1 MLSSRLRDG
10 FSRCWRAL
18 VARRWDVAVV
28 AASLGMATVLCSGL
42 LATGERACHLDWVNF
57 HAASEITRRTL
68 LEHGAIPFWN
78 AYTCGGIEHL
88 GDPQTE
94 FLSPLFPLIAVFGSF
109 FGLKLFA
116 WAHLAIGLLGG
127 VRLGRELGLGRI
139 WSLAIA
145 AVVAAM
151 PFHVWHLYA
160 GHIPFLQLQWLPWIV
175 WSYLAARRNLFLAL
189 WGAAFLGVAL
199 LSGGTYVAPFAAV
212 LLGAHALCAGVVE
225 RPRWRPLASA
235 LIILGGGVA
244 LAAAKVLPSM
254 AFVRQFERPPLPDE
268 VLGVKQLWGMFFDP
282 SWRPRGMHLR
292 IWEYGNY
299 LGWCGVLLVLL
310 AVAGARRA
318 WPWLLVAALSL
329 SLTIGSFGPWAPYSL
344 LRRLPV
350 FESLRVPSRYT
361 LLFVFA
367 LTMAAAAGV
376 VAIRAWLEARRSA
389 DSDRASEPGAGP
401 GAPRAARWRKA
412 LPVAGS
418 VLGLAVAFS
427 VVGHGRSILP
437 TRVCKDEP
445 GPVEHPA
452 RFHLIRGSFDLMF
465 QTVRKGLGTTYCRAP
480 MKLRTSRALW
490 LGDHEQVR
498 LRPASAGQA
507 QVTDFGPDRWRVHVA
522 ITQPAVLRLNQHYRP
537 SFVATHGRLIET
549 QGLVGV
555 ELEPGTY
562 DLEIAYR
569 PREAVLGFAISG
581 AAWLLLAAFGAHRVI
596 RRRRRAREPG
606 ARHEVQG
613 AHPRETE
620 PPSQP

>member
-10 FSRCWRAL
+10 CGRCFGAL

-28 AASLGMATVLCSGL
+28 VACLGMATALCSGL
-42 LATGERACHLDWVNF
+42 LATGERACHQDWVNF
-57 HAASEITRRTL
+57 HTAAEISRRSL
-68 LEHGAIPFWN
+68 LEHGALPFWN
-78 AYTCGGIEHL
+78 AHTCGGIEHL

-94 FLSPLFPLIAVFGSF
+94 FLSPLFPLIIAFGSF

-127 VRLGRELGLGRI
+127 VRLGRELGLDRT
-139 WSLAIA
+139 WSLAVA

-160 GHIPFLQLQWLPWIV
+160 GHVPFLQLQWLPWMV
-175 WSYLAARRNLFLAL
+175 WSYLAARRNPALAL

-225 RPRWRPLASA
+225 RPRWRPMASA
-235 LIILGGGVA
+235 LIILVGGVA

-268 VLGVKQLWGMFFDP
+268 VLGLEQLWRMFFDV
-282 SWRPRGMHLR
+282 SWRAKGLHLR
-292 IWEYGNY
+292 IWEYGNH
-299 LGWCGVLLVLL
+299 LGWCGALLVLL

-318 WPWLLVAALSL
+318 WPWLIVAALSL

-361 LLFVFA
+361 MLLVFA
-367 LTMAAAAGV
+367 LAMAAAAGV
-376 VAIRAWLEARRSA
+376 VAIRAWLDSDDAQGSDGA
-389 DSDRASEPGAGP
+389 PVADDSDRSSESGGGRGAR
-401 GAPRAARWRKA
+401 ARRAARWRKA
-412 LPVAGS
+412 LSAVVT

-427 VVGHGRSILP
+427 VVNYGRSILP
-437 TRVCKDEP
+437 GRICKDAP
-445 GPVEHPA
+445 GQVERPA
-452 RFHLIRGSFDLMF
+452 RFHLVRGSFDFMW

-480 MKLRTSRALW
+480 MKLRTSPALW

-498 LRPASAGQA
+498 LRPASAGEA
-507 QVTDFGPDRWRVHVA
+507 RVTEVGADRWRVHVA
-522 ITQPAVLRLNQHYRP
+522 ITERAVLRLNQHYRP
-537 SFVATHGRLIET
+537 SFMASHGRVIDT

-555 ELEPGTY
+555 ALEPGTY
-562 DLEIAYR
+562 DLDIAYR
-569 PREAVLGFAISG
+569 PREAPLGFAISG
-581 AAWLLLAAFGAHRVI
+581 AAWLLLAAFAAYRVIKRRRGAREHGAH
-596 RRRRRAREPG
+596 
-606 ARHEVQG
+606 
-613 AHPRETE
+613 
-620 PPSQP
+620 